1 MKPIFIVVCFLFVS
15 FFGVSQNS
23 EVLMS
28 MNPTGVIQNE
38 YDTIYTLGIT
48 IPKTIAAENRYV
60 TFYLIG
66 DYTDY
71 FPEGVIIGSIDSI
84 TTTRGQLMRIEE
96 YPTKYQLT
104 IDDIHAD
111 TYIVRLEVIENGVQE
126 IIETNIFEH
135 LNQ

>member
-1 MKPIFIVVCFLFVS
+1 MKSILVTVFVVMLSILGF
-15 FFGVSQNS
+15 SQNS

-28 MNPTGVIQNE
+28 MNPTGVIQNK

-48 IPKTIAAENRYV
+48 IPKTIAAENRNV

-84 TTTRGQLMRIEE
+84 TTTMGQLMRIEE

-111 TYIVRLEVIENGVQE
+111 SYVVRLEVIENGEQE
-126 IIETNIFEH
+126 IIETNILEH